1 SAGNIL
7 GPFLYTTDQAPLY
20 KKGLTSSLVCF
31 AVLASVFIL
40 TAFYLTL
47 AKRTHSARRTALGK
61 TGDLVDASLENT
73 KDAAAAQ
80 QANGAQF
87 AANAFDDLTDRVNE
101 DFIYVL

>member
-1 SAGNIL
+1 LPQSSCACCRAASAS
-7 GPFLYTTDQAPLY
+7 Q
-20 KKGLTSSLVCF
+20 SSDTLFV
-31 AVLASVFIL
+31 SSL

-47 AKRTHSARRTALGK
+47 AKRWHSARRTALGK

-101 DFIYVL
+101 DFICASLHLFTSTPS

>member
-1 SAGNIL
+1 LPQSSCACSRAASRSR
-7 GPFLYTTDQAPLY
+7 GPDTLFV
-20 KKGLTSSLVCF
+20 SS
-31 AVLASVFIL
+31 L

-47 AKRTHSARRTALGK
+47 AKRSHSARRTALGK

-101 DFIYVL
+101 DFICASLYLFTSTPN